1 MKSVLI
7 GVVLQGIVL
16 LAGNEG
22 VQCVLDVREEWLEA

>member
-7 GVVLQGIVL
+7 GVILQGIVL

-22 VQCVLDVREEWLEA
+22 VRCVQRCA

>member
-22 VQCVLDVREEWLEA
+22 VQCVLRCA